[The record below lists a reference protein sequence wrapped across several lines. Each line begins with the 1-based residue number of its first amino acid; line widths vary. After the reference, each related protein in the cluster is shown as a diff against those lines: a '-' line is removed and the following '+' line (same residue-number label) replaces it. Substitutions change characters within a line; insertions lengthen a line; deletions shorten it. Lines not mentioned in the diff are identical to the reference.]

1 MNSVQNNSRGF
12 SRALAIPAL
21 VLFLFA
27 SAGTL
32 TAQEG
37 GPVFRRLRW
46 DPVEY
51 ASGYEVAVEL
61 LTASNEWVEQF
72 RKTGITETFVDCP
85 LFVGKYRFRVS
96 ALDLLG
102 RPGPAAEWIYFELR
116 ARETEKAEAPEIPEP
131 LRPERQAPPEEQ
143 TPPGAI
149 AEPLPEETLFSLELL
164 YAPLITLTFSN
175 FNDIYAT
182 APFQPVGFVVRFTV
196 HPLKDPH
203 WGFGLEPSWNFLS
216 SEIHDKSRYT
226 HVGVGHLFVV
236 RLFRPGWRD
245 LYINI
250 RAGGGISC
258 ISSRFDFNSGLDI
271 DRRISWNPSASISV
285 SLQSRISGSLFLDAG
300 IEYFH
305 IFSRDN
311 ALLNYLKPTIGL
323 AWRF

>member
-1 MNSVQNNSRGF
+1 MNSVQNSSRGF
-12 SRALAIPAL
+12 SCALSIPAL
-21 VLFLFA
+21 ILFLFA

-46 DPVEY
+46 QPVEY
-51 ASGYEVAVEL
+51 ASGYEVVVEL

-72 RKTGITETFVDCP
+72 RKTGITETSVDCP

-116 ARETEKAEAPEIPEP
+116 ARETEKAEVEEAPEIPEP
-131 LRPERQAPPEEQ
+131 STQPEEQAPPR
-143 TPPGAI
+143 AI
-149 AEPLPEETLFSLELL
+149 AEPLPEESSLFSLDML
-164 YAPLITLTFSN
+164 YAPFITLTFSN

-182 APFQPVGFVVRFTV
+182 APFQPVGFVIRFTV
-196 HPLKDPH
+196 YPLKDPG

-226 HVGVGHLFVV
+226 HIGAGHLFVI
-236 RLFRPGWRD
+236 RRFRPGGRD

-258 ISSRFDFNSGLDI
+258 ISSRFDFNAGLDI
-271 DRRISWNPSASISV
+271 DRRIAWNPSVNIGV
-285 SLQSRISGSLFLDAG
+285 SMQSRISGSLFLDTG

-305 IFSRDN
+305 IFSHDN
-311 ALLNYLKPTIGL
+311 VLLNYIRPTIGL
-323 AWRF
+323 DWRF